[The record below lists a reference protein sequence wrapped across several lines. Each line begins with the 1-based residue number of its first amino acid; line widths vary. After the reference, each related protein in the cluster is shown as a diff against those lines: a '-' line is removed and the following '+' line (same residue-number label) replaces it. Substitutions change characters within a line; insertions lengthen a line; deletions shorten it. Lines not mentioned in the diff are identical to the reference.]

1 MTNSS
6 SLSKAI
12 AASAFSIA
20 AGIATIVAVWLGATL
35 AATATA
41 GAGLAF
47 ALLAFYFLLAA
58 RRCVAGISAVARA
71 TAKGDLEPRLIGIRE
86 GGELGEISN
95 AINTMIDAT
104 DAFVREAG
112 AAMDHARQ
120 GKFYRRVLE
129 RGMHGSFRRAA
140 TIINAANSAM
150 QEKLVDNRKLAIGF
164 QDEVSA
170 VVKAVADSAVSMRS
184 SAESMVKLAE
194 DTQQRSMA
202 VSAASEEATTN
213 VQTVASAA
221 EELSASIREISAR
234 VGEAAAIATRAAGE
248 AKSVDATVTS
258 LAAAT
263 ARIGEFATLIRKIAE
278 QTNLLALNATIEAA
292 RAGDAGKGFAVVA
305 SEVKSLANQ
314 TAKATEDISAQI
326 DAITRST
333 NDAVSAIRGI
343 ADTVTQVN
351 QATTAIAGAVEEQ
364 NAATQEIA
372 RSVAEA
378 SSGTSMVT
386 TNITAVS
393 QSTEGVRESA
403 QSVLGAAEG
412 LDKQADDMRNAV
424 ASFLA
429 KTNRRQHPRFAVDL
443 AATAVDSMGK
453 PFAGRTTDI
462 SEGGAGLKTSAQM
475 RIGEKGR
482 LRIDGCA
489 EELPFELKYHEGNTL
504 HIEFLFPQGMTAGYG
519 AFLRQK
525 TANLT
530 PME

>member
-6 SLSKAI
+6 SLSKALV
-12 AASAFSIA
+12 ASALSAVA
-20 AGIATIVAVWLGATL
+20 AVATFVFVATGANVPAL
-35 AATATA
+35 A
-41 GAGLAF
+41 GAGTSLVLC
-47 ALLAFYFLLAA
+47 LLALFFLLAA
-58 RRCVAGISAVARA
+58 RRCILGISAIARA

-95 AINTMIDAT
+95 AINSLIDAT

-129 RGMHGSFRRAA
+129 RGMLGSFRRAA
-140 TIINAANSAM
+140 TIINTANTSM

-164 QDEVSA
+164 QDEVSN
-170 VVKAVADSAVSMRS
+170 VVKAVAESAVSMRS
-184 SAESMVKLAE
+184 NAESLVKIAE
-194 DTQQRSMA
+194 DTQQRSIA
-202 VSAASEEATTN
+202 VSAASEQATTN

-234 VGEAAAIATRAAGE
+234 VGEAAAIATKAAGE
-248 AKSVDATVTS
+248 AKAVDTTVTS

-305 SEVKSLANQ
+305 SEVKNLANQ
-314 TAKATEDISAQI
+314 TAKATEDISNQI
-326 DAITRST
+326 DAITHST
-333 NDAVSAIRGI
+333 GAAVDAIRSI
-343 ADTVTQVN
+343 ATTVAQVN

-386 TNITAVS
+386 SNITAVS
-393 QSTEGVRESA
+393 QSTESVRESA
-403 QSVLGAAEG
+403 QTVLKAAEG
-412 LDKQADDMRNAV
+412 LDTQSDDMRNAV

-429 KTNRRQHPRFAVDL
+429 KTNRRQHPRFAVEL
-443 AATAVDSMGK
+443 AVNGADSMGK
-453 PFAGRTTDI
+453 ALTGRTANI
-462 SEGGAGLKTSAQM
+462 SEGGLAIRTALQM
-475 RIGEKGR
+475 RVGEKGR
-482 LRIDGCA
+482 LRVEGCA
-489 EELPFELKYHEGNTL
+489 DELPFEMKHHEGNTL
-504 HIEFLFPQGMTAGYG
+504 HIEFLFTGGMPAGFG
-519 AFLRQK
+519 SLLRQK
-525 TANLT
+525 TAGLQ
-530 PME
+530 PLD